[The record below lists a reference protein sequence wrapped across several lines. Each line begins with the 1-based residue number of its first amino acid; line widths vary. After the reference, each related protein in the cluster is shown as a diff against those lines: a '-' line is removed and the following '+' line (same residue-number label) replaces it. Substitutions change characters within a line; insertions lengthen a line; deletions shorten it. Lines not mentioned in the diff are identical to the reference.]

1 MINLPENKKLIL
13 FDGFCNLCNSS
24 VQYVIE
30 RDKYDTFRF
39 ASLQSDIGKQI
50 IKTFNIDTSKTD
62 SILYYSKDNGLAS
75 KSSAI
80 LKIGLNLGFP
90 YNISSIF
97 IIIPPFIRNWVY
109 DYIAKNRYN
118 WYGKREYCMI
128 PTPELESKFLS

>member
-50 IKTFNIDTSKTD
+50 IETFNIDTSKTD

-109 DYIAKNRYN
+109 VYIAKNRYN

>member
-50 IKTFNIDTSKTD
+50 IETFNIDTSKTD